1 MFVFIKIEFH
11 IVYFDHIVSPIPISP
26 RYSSPAYP
34 YNFILFV
41 SLKKHRKLKQAEKNT
56 SKVKKKKKCLKC
68 TDTPTKDPNNGVQTA
83 PGHGAWPRVYMIYLV
98 PLH

>member
-56 SKVKKKKKCLKC
+56 SKVKKKKMLKVHRH
-68 TDTPTKDPNNGVQTA
+68 THKRPKQWSPNCSW
-83 PGHGAWPRVYMIYLV
+83 AWGLA
-98 PLH
+98 